1 MKIQIVP
8 GSAVHFSH
16 SAASPDASESTH
28 WMIVPI
34 LDDGELSHQMTG
46 LPDDFVALVQKLTE
60 TRDFRISEQELLPLY
75 RCREFLSDLENH
87 GSECSVN
94 VLLCGLGR
102 ASQFEIGT
110 LRRSLLAAFRRICQ
124 QPGQSVTII
133 FPALQHLSESEIGD
147 GAVEDSGPLMPDA
160 SAVLSCCIECAVTA
174 PIDVG
179 VYQRERRRFPLA
191 SLSVMR
197 VPDSL
202 SVSDS
207 MIDAGLLWTRG
218 CENSAADGSRNNASE
233 TLRTDAGR
241 NTDEDPVQR
250 ALPVTGRYAI
260 SRGVVTGD
268 AVNLVRDLVNRC
280 SEDIHP
286 ESLAERISELS
297 IASGLTCEILTEAD
311 LTRERMGALLAVAR
325 GSERAPR
332 VVRLR
337 YTGGHAEDP
346 VVALV
351 GKGVTFDSGGYSMK
365 TADGMLTMKSDMA
378 GAATVV
384 AVTLAAARLRLPVN
398 LVACVGLVENLVSG
412 RAFKPGDVLTSREGT
427 TIEIQNTDAEGRLV
441 LADLL
446 DFVTDEPLARIID
459 VATLT
464 GSCVIALGEDVTGLF
479 SNDRRH
485 SDSVLDAA
493 AKAGEL
499 MWAMPMFRCYDD
511 LLRSDVAD
519 VRNIGGR
526 WGGSITAAKFLERFV
541 RRVPW
546 VHLDIAGPSFASS
559 GNSFRDSGA
568 TACMVR
574 CLLEWLTVHDWTQSE
589 PA

>member
-1 MKIQIVP
+1 
-8 GSAVHFSH
+8 
-16 SAASPDASESTH
+16 
-28 WMIVPI
+28 MIIPI
-34 LDDGELSHQMTG
+34 LDDGELSRQLTG
-46 LPDDFVALVQKLTE
+46 LPDDFVTLVRKLTE

-75 RCREFLSDLENH
+75 RCRELPDDLENQ
-87 GSECSVN
+87 GSERSVN

-102 ASQFEIGT
+102 ALQFEIGS

-124 QPGQSVTII
+124 QPGQSVTIV
-133 FPALQHLSESEIGD
+133 FPTLQHLSDSEIDD
-147 GAVEDSGPLMPDA
+147 GADEYSRPLIPDN

-174 PIDVG
+174 SIDVG
-179 VYQRERRRFPLA
+179 VYQRERRRFPLG
-191 SLSVMR
+191 SLVVTG
-197 VPDSL
+197 VPELL
-202 SVSDS
+202 SISES
-207 MIDAGLLWTRG
+207 MIDAELLWTRG
-218 CENSAADGSRNNASE
+218 GENSAAEGSRNTASERNSASE
-233 TLRTDAGR
+233 TVSTDAGR
-241 NTDEDPVQR
+241 KTEEDSGQQ
-250 ALPVTGRYAI
+250 ALLDTGRYAI
-260 SRGVVTGD
+260 CRGVVTGD

-297 IASGLTCEILTEAD
+297 IASGLSCKILTEAD
-311 LTRERMGALLAVAR
+311 LIHERMGALLAVAR

-337 YTGGHAEDP
+337 YSGGRQEDP

-446 DFVTDEPLARIID
+446 DFVTDEPLARIVD

-464 GSCVIALGEDVTGLF
+464 GSCVVALGEEVTGLF